1 MLRSISTFSLFLL
14 LVAYIGVPLLLGVYV
29 GRRLRGDH
37 AERKEPLGVV
47 QGALLGMVGLLLAF
61 GLDMA
66 VNRYEQRRATVVAE
80 SNTIGT
86 TYLRAQMLAEP
97 MRSESLALLRN
108 YGDASLDLARHA
120 PGDAEYA
127 AADTEKQSLQSE
139 LWSLAGEAVAA
150 DPDGT
155 APRLYVETLNDMI
168 DAHTDRLASM
178 DNRVP
183 ETVVVLMIAGSAIT
197 LGVLALYL
205 TMLGRGLLSTV
216 LAGVVVVLILFV
228 SFDLDRPRRGF
239 ITVPQTPLEQVR
251 ASMEP
256 PPAVP

>member
-1 MLRSISTFSLFLL
+1 
-14 LVAYIGVPLLLGVYV
+14 
-29 GRRLRGDH
+29 
-37 AERKEPLGVV
+37 
-47 QGALLGMVGLLLAF
+47 
-61 GLDMA
+61 
-66 VNRYEQRRATVVAE
+66 
-80 SNTIGT
+80 
-86 TYLRAQMLAEP
+86 